1 MGGNR
6 DYQDNWIGMPNNEAR
21 RRQPPPGEVGGAK
34 LWSHS
39 YWTRVE
45 LSRRPVKTLA
55 DQIKFADSYPRE
67 MQFVDVLIGQD
78 VELEFA
84 TSATK
89 ILGPKGT
96 PGTIKLLWG
105 GFCAF
110 HSVKSNDTK
119 KQEPWECK
127 SQMKS
132 LMKTWEEFLKWR
144 LLEWNA
150 ITKPRGLLKRSRS
163 NGTIWKEH

>member
-1 MGGNR
+1 
-6 DYQDNWIGMPNNEAR
+6 
-21 RRQPPPGEVGGAK
+21 
-34 LWSHS
+34 
-39 YWTRVE
+39 
-45 LSRRPVKTLA
+45 
-55 DQIKFADSYPRE
+55 

-105 GFCAF
+105 GFCAV

-119 KQEPWECK
+119 KQEP
-127 SQMKS
+127 
-132 LMKTWEEFLKWR
+132 
-144 LLEWNA
+144 
-150 ITKPRGLLKRSRS
+150 
-163 NGTIWKEH
+163 

>member
-1 MGGNR
+1 M
-6 DYQDNWIGMPNNEAR
+6 
-21 RRQPPPGEVGGAK
+21 
-34 LWSHS
+34 
-39 YWTRVE
+39 
-45 LSRRPVKTLA
+45 A

-84 TSATK
+84 TSETK

-105 GFCAF
+105 GFCAV

-119 KQEPWECK
+119 KQEP
-127 SQMKS
+127 
-132 LMKTWEEFLKWR
+132 
-144 LLEWNA
+144 
-150 ITKPRGLLKRSRS
+150 
-163 NGTIWKEH
+163 